1 MKMMIGRIAAA
12 ALIST
17 GLTGMALADITI
29 GVTVSSTGPGA
40 ALGIPLKNSVEL
52 WPTEID
58 GEKLNVIVLDDA
70 GDPSMATTNA
80 RRFANDDKADVIVGS
95 ALTPASIAI
104 SSVAAESGIPHL
116 ACSPVPP
123 NVAASKWTFV
133 MPQDAGLIN
142 RLGFNSD
149 GHAAV
154 RERLRSLARQ
164 RGVLGVNIGANKDSA
179 DRIADYAR
187 GLEAF
192 WGLADYFTVNISS
205 PNTPDLRRLQ
215 ARGELVTLLTS
226 LNEARDRLTDARG
239 KRPPV
244 LIKIAPDVTERELED
259 IAEACLTHGADGAIV
274 SNTTISRDGLAS
286 AHASEAGGL
295 SGAPLFALSTRVLA
309 RLHRLTEGRLPL
321 VGVGGVTSGEAAYAK
336 IKAGASLV
344 QLYTALTYQ
353 GPALIARIKR
363 DLVAFMERDGI
374 TSIGDA
380 TGVEAERYAQ

>member
-1 MKMMIGRIAAA
+1 MLTGALFSLARPLFQAMDPERAHGLAIAALKAGIYPRADA
-12 ALIST
+12 ADDPRLAVRVW
-17 GLTGMALADITI
+17 GLDFSNPLGMAAGFDKNGEVPSALL
-29 GVTVSSTGPGA
+29 
-40 ALGIPLKNSVEL
+40 ALGFAFVEIG
-52 WPTEID
+52 T
-58 GEKLNVIVLDDA
+58 V
-70 GDPSMATTNA
+70 
-80 RRFANDDKADVIVGS
+80 
-95 ALTPASIAI
+95 TPRPQQGNPRPRIFR
-104 SSVAAESGIPHL
+104 L
-116 ACSPVPP
+116 
-123 NVAASKWTFV
+123 
-133 MPQDAGLIN
+133 PQDAALIN

-154 RERLRSLARQ
+154 RERLRSLAR
-164 RGVLGVNIGANKDSA
+164 RGGVVGVNIGANKDSA

-226 LNEARDRLTDARG
+226 LNEARDRLTDAMG
-239 KRPPV
+239 KRTPV

-259 IAEACLTHGADGAIV
+259 IAEACLAHGADGVIV